1 MRKQR
6 TRQHIIEDL
15 GFNHVERQILYAGFT
30 VQRYLVN
37 DYGYDGLFH
46 TFNELGEIE
55 RGMTHFQLKS
65 TDSIQFSEKKK
76 AFSFDLSERDLELWL
91 LNANKMLLI
100 LYDAQLEKAYF
111 EDIQMYFRNNEVK
124 FKKGRKFVRI
134 FIPEEKVFNAEAI
147 KKLRLTN

>member
-15 GFNHVERQILYAGFT
+15 GFNHIERQILYAGFT
-30 VQRYLVN
+30 VQRYNLN

-46 TFNELGEIE
+46 TFNESGEID
-55 RGMTHFQLKS
+55 RGMIHFQLKS
-65 TDSIQFSEKKK
+65 TDFIQFSEKKNT
-76 AFSFDLSERDLELWL
+76 FSFDLSERDLEVWL

-111 EDIQMYFRNNEVK
+111 EDIQVYFRNNKIK
-124 FKKGRKFVRI
+124 FKEGRKFVRI
-134 FIPEEKVFNAEAI
+134 FIPAEKIFNADAI
-147 KKLRLTN
+147 KKLRLSH